1 MAEKKKYAFFPITD
15 RTIPIVRF
23 LNEHSQDCQIVALI
37 SFLDIEYCG
46 YDGAYADLGKELG
59 LPVFSSIESSADLW
73 DGLIVADEESIT
85 NLRLKDDKHICLLM
99 QKAIERGKTVICSR
113 EISETSK
120 LKLKD
125 LADSNHVEFMYLYK
139 DKAEIPT
146 VSGRLEKLNAFYAV
160 FGSVIGDASSL
171 TVVLKCVEQMHTK
184 CRVSV
189 VSTDINAELY
199 GAHSICHIIRSRL
212 SESAKIYA
220 INSYLKSIEL
230 KEKPTIVL
238 VLMLEP
244 IVEYSETVPNDFGII
259 PFLLS
264 KAIPTDFFECSV
276 PYDLSSDA
284 FILNMSDGIE
294 KQNGYPIDAVHF
306 SNVVIDYTLVD
317 EQGFIS
323 AAYIPTARIK
333 ERTPG
338 DTDTLPFVVFNWTDD
353 GGIKRLV
360 SHIEKEMQSI

>member
-1 MAEKKKYAFFPITD
+1 MAEKQKLALFPITD
-15 RTIPIVRF
+15 RTIPFVRF
-23 LNEHSQDCQIVALI
+23 LNEHSQDRQIVALI
-37 SFLDIEYCG
+37 SFQDIEYCG
-46 YDGAYADLGKELG
+46 FDGAAADLGEELG
-59 LPVFSSIESSADLW
+59 LPVFSSIESSANLW

-85 NLRLKDDKHICLLM
+85 NLRLKDEKHICLLM
-99 QKAIERGKTVICSR
+99 QEAIERGKTVICSR

-120 LKLKD
+120 LNLKR
-125 LADSNHVEFMYLYK
+125 LADNKHVEFKYLNK
-139 DKAEIPT
+139 NKSEIPT
-146 VSGRLEKLNAFYAV
+146 VGGRLERLNAFYAV

-171 TVVLKCVEQMHTK
+171 TVVLKCVEQLHTK

-199 GAHSICHIIRSRL
+199 GAHSIYHIFHSGL

-220 INSYLKSIEL
+220 INSYMKSIEL
-230 KEKPTIVL
+230 KERPAIVL

-264 KAIPTDFFECSV
+264 KAIPTDYFECSV
-276 PYDLSSDA
+276 PYDLSSAA

-306 SNVVIDYTLVD
+306 SNVVVDYTLVD
-317 EQGFIS
+317 EQDFIS
-323 AAYIPTARIK
+323 AAYIPTSQIK
-333 ERTPG
+333 ERTPRN
-338 DTDTLPFVVFNWTDD
+338 TDSLPFLVFDWTEDA
-353 GGIKRLV
+353 GIRRLV
-360 SHIEKEMQSI
+360 SQIEKGLQHI

>member
-1 MAEKKKYAFFPITD
+1 MAEKKKFAFFPITD

-23 LNEHSQDCQIVALI
+23 LNENSQDCQIVALI
-37 SFLDIEYCG
+37 SFQDIEYSG
-46 YDGAYADLGKELG
+46 VDGAAADLGKELG
-59 LPVFSSIESSADLW
+59 LPILNSIESSADLW

-113 EISETSK
+113 EISETSQLR
-120 LKLKD
+120 LKR
-125 LADSNHVEFMYLYK
+125 LADCNHIEFKYLYK
-139 DKAEIPT
+139 NKSEIST
-146 VSGRLEKLNAFYAV
+146 VGGRLEKLNAFYAA

-171 TVVLKCVEQMHTK
+171 TVVLKCVEQLDTK

-199 GAHSICHIIRSRL
+199 GAHSIYHILHSSL

-230 KEKPTIVL
+230 KEKPAIIL
-238 VLMLEP
+238 VLILEP

-264 KAIPTDFFECSV
+264 KAIPTDYFECSV
-276 PYDLSSDA
+276 PYDLSSAA

-306 SNVVIDYTLVD
+306 SNVVVDYTLVD
-317 EQGFIS
+317 EQDFVS
-323 AAYIPTARIK
+323 AAYIPTSQIK
-333 ERTPG
+333 ERIPG
-338 DTDTLPFVVFNWTDD
+338 NNDSLPFLVFDWTKDA
-353 GGIKRLV
+353 GIRRLV
-360 SHIEKEMQSI
+360 SQIEKGLQHI